1 MILSEGLILDD
12 GTRLDV
18 DGVFIETGAK
28 GAVEL
33 VAITNR
39 FFQILWAA

>member
-33 VAITNR
+33 AAI
-39 FFQILWAA
+39 